1 MRGAVLIV
9 SHGTD
14 DHVPLVRAEL
24 DELGIE
30 VIWFDTDA
38 YGSESNASFQIEN
51 CSPAVV
57 FRVGKLEHRGD
68 VVRAVFFRHIRLPR
82 APHVADLAARQMAE
96 SELRSTLEGALL
108 ALEPALWMNYPY
120 ANRFSRS
127 KLMQLRLATRLGFKV
142 PETCIT
148 ADPRIVRE
156 RYRRWNGEMVAKLA
170 GGQIV
175 GDTTESQYVILTTLI
190 TPEDLKDDDSLSAC
204 PAIYQRRVQKEYEL
218 RVTVV
223 GEDVFACRID
233 SQALEISQ
241 VDWRAA
247 GPSALHQK
255 PYKLDEAIASQC
267 RALLRYLGLEIA
279 GLDFLVTPE
288 GETVFLEINAAGAWA
303 WVEQATGLPIAAAI
317 ARRLA
322 LGAQPEAPFTVRVP

>member
-14 DHVPLVRAEL
+14 DHVPLVRAKL
-24 DELGIE
+24 NELGIE
-30 VIWFDTDA
+30 VIWFDTDN
-38 YGSESNASFQIEN
+38 YGSETNASFQIED
-51 CSPAVV
+51 CSPTIV
-57 FRVGKLEHRGD
+57 FRIGKSEHRGD
-68 VVRAVFFRHIRLPR
+68 IVRAVFFRHIRLAR
-82 APHVADLAARQMAE
+82 APHVADLAARRMAE
-96 SELRSTLEGALL
+96 SEMRSTLEGALL
-108 ALEPALWMNYPY
+108 ALEPALWINHPY
-120 ANRFSRS
+120 ANRFARS
-127 KLMQLRLATRLGFKV
+127 KLVQLRLASRLGFKV

-148 ADPRIVRE
+148 ADPRIIRE
-156 RYRRWNGEMVAKLA
+156 HYRRWNGEMVAKLA

-175 GDTTESQYVILTTLI
+175 GDTPELQYVILTTLI
-190 TPEDLKDDDSLSAC
+190 TPEDLKDDEALSAC
-204 PAIYQRRVQKEYEL
+204 PAIYQRRVPKEYEL

-223 GEDVFACRID
+223 GEEVFACRID

-247 GPSALHQK
+247 GPSALHQQ
-255 PYKLDEAIASQC
+255 PYELDEAIAGQC
-267 RALLRYLGLEIA
+267 CALLRRLGLEIA
-279 GLDFLVTPE
+279 GLDFIVTPE

-322 LGAQPEAPFTVRVP
+322 LGAQHEPFSVRVP

>member
-1 MRGAVLIV
+1 MAVAVIGRPSLFIV
-9 SHGTD
+9 RTHARPGVHTLLHSALF
-14 DHVPLVRAEL
+14 VPAITV
-24 DELGIE
+24 
-30 VIWFDTDA
+30 
-38 YGSESNASFQIEN
+38 
-51 CSPAVV
+51 SPA
-57 FRVGKLEHRGD
+57 L
-68 VVRAVFFRHIRLPR
+68 
-82 APHVADLAARQMAE
+82 
-96 SELRSTLEGALL
+96 GAYAL
-108 ALEPALWMNYPY
+108 ALSTRRHSPA
-120 ANRFSRS
+120 
-127 KLMQLRLATRLGFKV
+127 
-142 PETCIT
+142 
-148 ADPRIVRE
+148 
-156 RYRRWNGEMVAKLA
+156 
-170 GGQIV
+170 
-175 GDTTESQYVILTTLI
+175 
-190 TPEDLKDDDSLSAC
+190 EDLKDDDSLSAC

-303 WVEQATGLPIAAAI
+303 WVEQATGLPIAAAL
-317 ARRLA
+317 RGGSL
-322 LGAQPEAPFTVRVP
+322 